1 MSTESDRPNVLLLLT
16 DDQRFDAVAALGD
29 PAFATPNL
37 DRLVAEGCA
46 CLDAQA
52 KHPLSGGFWARRT
65 DL

>member
-46 CLDAQA
+46 CLDA
-52 KHPLSGGFWARRT
+52 
-65 DL
+65 